1 MAVGTSNYPTSLD
14 TVVELIQAANN
25 AQTTLN
31 GDLTASATTVA
42 VISTALFANTGC
54 FAVDNE
60 LISYTS
66 KTATTFTGCVRGF
79 DGTTAATHSSGATV
93 SDVVTTAH
101 HEVLVSTILALQQKL
116 GTGNSNPTAGTV
128 LKGNGAGSSAYGTL
142 TTAEIDLTNAIT
154 NAMVNSS
161 AAIAYSKLN
170 LSGSIVNAD
179 INASAAIAYSKL
191 NLANSIV
198 DADVS
203 ASAGIAYS
211 KLASLT
217 TNRLLVSNSS
227 GKVSAS
233 SLTWDS
239 VDSIVG
245 AVSGIDFNGLTTLPV
260 ANRLLWN
267 SDFGTLMLG
276 LTSAVSL
283 PVGQQQV
290 AAVKSSTNGGLVK
303 GKVVYVVGA
312 TGGNKTVAY
321 ARSDSGTT
329 VKTTLGVVGET
340 VSGGAKAFTVTN
352 GVITNLN
359 TSTLTEGD
367 PVFVSSSSAGDLTS
381 TAPTAPNHRVRVGYC
396 VRQHSTNGVLYVN
409 VQTGYDVGELCDVAI
424 AGTPAAGSL
433 LVRNATAGTWVNAT
447 LTAGTGVTV
456 TNGDGS
462 ITIAATG
469 AAAGS
474 TGDYQINGGS
484 GFAAGVLAQ
493 SSGRLTATPTAVT
506 SGVAP
511 YLRVIT
517 PADTGLTAST
527 EAPGIVFG
535 GDGSGSTVTRTR
547 AAGAVTTQREYVFIA
562 PTYAAASATTI
573 TTAATLAIT
582 GAPVAGS
589 NVTLT
594 NTYASLFRT
603 DSSSTTLANN
613 VAVQNINASGSSGIA
628 FLNSSGTQQSSIQYV
643 PAGPDYLNI
652 TPPGANNSGFY
663 IGGPTS
669 GIFSIVNSSDWR
681 MAFGGLVESGI
692 RVRFRDG
699 GSASDTTVSVDH
711 ASGSPTVNVFQIRQ
725 SAGTTGGTVRYGY
738 FYDAT
743 ESRGR
748 IFDPNGGQQTRGTL
762 TENVTLST
770 VGATTDTTIQIPA
783 NSLVLGVTVRV
794 TTGITGIDSTSLQIG
809 DATTAARFGS
819 IAAFTAGTTGV
830 GLAHLQGGISTDA
843 AGPIVTSA
851 TAVRL
856 TLSGGTDDTPSAGA
870 VRVTIHYL
878 SLTAPTS

>member
-1 MAVGTSNYPTSLD
+1 MAVGTSNFPTTLD
-14 TVVELIQAANN
+14 TAVELIQPANN
-25 AQTTLN
+25 AQTTLSGN
-31 GDLTASATTVA
+31 LTDSATSIV
-42 VISTALFANTGC
+42 VVSTSTFSQTGLI
-54 FAVDNE
+54 AIGNE
-60 LISYTS
+60 LITYTG
-66 KTATTFTGCVRGF
+66 KTSTTFTGCVRGY
-79 DGTTAATHSSGATV
+79 DGTTPAAHLNGARVEDLITK
-93 SDVVTTAH
+93 AH
-101 HEVLVSTILALQQKL
+101 HNVL
-116 GTGNSNPTAGTV
+116 AGTV
-128 LKGNGAGSSAYGTL
+128 IALETKLGSGASVPAANTVLRGTGAGTSAFGQ
-142 TTAEIDLTNAIT
+142 
-154 NAMVNSS
+154 
-161 AAIAYSKLN
+161 
-170 LSGSIVNAD
+170 IVNAD
-179 INASAAIAYSKL
+179 IDPAAAIPYSKLALTGTIVDGDISASAAIAYSKL
-191 NLANSIV
+191 ATMAVNQI
-198 DADVS
+198 
-203 ASAGIAYS
+203 
-211 KLASLT
+211 LASD
-217 TNRLLVSNSS
+217 TN

-233 SLTWDS
+233 SLTWNSGSS
-239 VDSIVG
+239 VIG
-245 AVSGIDFNGLTTLPV
+245 AIKGLDLDGVTTLPV

-290 AAVKSSTNGGLVK
+290 ASVKSSTNGGLIK

-329 VKTTLGVVGET
+329 VKTTLGVVAET

-352 GVITNLN
+352 GVITGVD
-359 TSTLTEGD
+359 TSTLTEGQ

-396 VRQHSTNGVLYVN
+396 VRQDSTNGVLYVN

-433 LVRNATAGTWVNAT
+433 LIRNATAGTWVNAT
-447 LTAGTGVTV
+447 LTAGTGVSI
-456 TNGDGS
+456 TNGNGS
-462 ITIAATG
+462 ITINSTAS
-469 AAAGS
+469 AAGS
-474 TGDYQINGGS
+474 AGDYQINGGS

-493 SSGRLTATPTAVT
+493 LSGRLTATPTAVT

-511 YLRVIT
+511 FLRIVT

-547 AAGAVTTQREYVFIA
+547 AAGAVTTQREYIFTA

-573 TTAATLAIT
+573 TTAATLAVT

-589 NVTLT
+589 NVTFT
-594 NTYASLFRT
+594 STYASLFRT

-613 VAVQNINASGSSGIA
+613 VAVQNVNASGSSGIA
-628 FLNSSGTQQSSIQYV
+628 FLNSIGTQQSSIQYV

-652 TPPGANNSGFY
+652 TPPSANNSGFY
-663 IGGPTS
+663 VGGPTS

-699 GSASDTTVSVDH
+699 GSATDTTVSVDH
-711 ASGSPTVNVFQIRQ
+711 AAASPTVNVFQIRQ

-738 FYDAT
+738 FYDTT

-762 TENVTLST
+762 TQNVTLDIGNT
-770 VGATTDTTIQIPA
+770 WTDTTIQIPA

-794 TTGITGIDSTSLQIG
+794 TTTITGINSTSLQIG

-856 TLSGGTDDTPSAGA
+856 TLAGGVDNTPSAGA
-870 VRVTIHYL
+870 VRVTIHYI